1 LNDIKGT
8 ILTNYKHIILIAI
21 VLSALAAYA
30 LPVDNYNS
38 ANGGYDA
45 SASASSNGGYDTSS
59 ESLLSN
65 PSPASL
71 SNPSPASLSNPSP
84 ASLLTD
90 IAACQG
96 SGICQIVSRDIYQRP
111 FALIIPEYILQV
123 RPELCLDV
131 NINDVANAIQSIP
144 GVTLIHVY
152 DLPGYQAVSFRG
164 NPGPE
169 LLNDQRFVDH
179 NATSVD
185 SNAEV
190 DKVSGHTAQIGEN
203 DTDVLTA
210 SQILPTGL
218 QRTVLDLAISD
229 NSLINSVENV
239 TSTNATVTNA
249 SFLATGCEMHR
260 VPPATVITNMSA
272 LASNVDVAVL
282 DTGVSLDHP
291 DLNVY
296 KDVTFINETT
306 SGNDDNGHGSHV
318 AGIAA
323 AKDNDVGIVGIAP
336 GARIWA
342 IKVCDASGECKITNQ
357 IKGIE
362 YAIKHADEIDV
373 LNISVENPNSPAL
386 NSIIDEA
393 VKAGITVVVAAG
405 NYGKD
410 ASLTSPANDPNVL
423 TVSAIAD
430 SDGVCGAVGPDLF
443 LSGDNVTLADDSF
456 AFFSNF
462 GPVVKIAA
470 PGINVLSTYTGSGYA
485 VDSGTSMAAPFVT
498 GAAALYKAQ
507 HLNAMPA
514 EVMNAVIGTGSTQ
527 DTVCDGSA
535 HGYFTGDLDTLPE
548 PLLYRDPISTP
559 TGPLSASA
567 ITPTPSPISPVA
579 SRPTD

>member
-1 LNDIKGT
+1 M
-8 ILTNYKHIILIAI
+8 
-21 VLSALAAYA
+21 
-30 LPVDNYNS
+30 
-38 ANGGYDA
+38 
-45 SASASSNGGYDTSS
+45 
-59 ESLLSN
+59 
-65 PSPASL
+65 
-71 SNPSPASLSNPSP
+71 
-84 ASLLTD
+84 
-90 IAACQG
+90 AACLA
-96 SGICQIVSRDIYQRP
+96 SGVCQLVNRVIYQKP
-111 FALIIPEYILQV
+111 FSPIIPEYILQL

-131 NINDVANAIQSIP
+131 NINEIATELQTIP

-152 DLPGYQAVSFRG
+152 DLPGYQAISFRG
-164 NPGPE
+164 DPGPE
-169 LLNDQRFVDH
+169 VLSDNRFVDN
-179 NATSVD
+179 NATLPN

-203 DTDVLTA
+203 DTDILTA
-210 SQILPTGL
+210 SQMLPTGL
-218 QRTVLDLAISD
+218 QRTIPDLASPD
-229 NSLINSVENV
+229 NTLINTAENV
-239 TSTNATVTNA
+239 TTTNATLTNA
-249 SFLATGCEMHR
+249 SSIATGCEMHR
-260 VPPATVITNMSA
+260 VSPATVITNLSA
-272 LASNVDVAVL
+272 LAFNVDVAVL
-282 DTGVSLDHP
+282 DTGVSLAHP

-393 VKAGITVVVAAG
+393 IKAGITVVVSAG

-410 ASLTSPANDPNVL
+410 ASLTSPANNPNVL

-430 SDGVCGAVGPDLF
+430 SDGVCGAVGPDLL
-443 LSGDNVTLADDSF
+443 LSGDNVTLTDDSF

-462 GPVVKIAA
+462 GPMVKVAA
-470 PGINVLSTYTGSGYA
+470 PGVNVLSTYTGNGYA
-485 VDSGTSMAAPFVT
+485 VDSGTSMAAPYVT

-507 HLNAMPA
+507 HPNAMPA
-514 EVMNAVIGTGSTQ
+514 EVVNAVIGAGSTQ

-559 TGPLSASA
+559 SGLLSASA
-567 ITPTPSPISPVA
+567 ITPSPSPISPVV
-579 SRPTD
+579 SRQPN

>member
-1 LNDIKGT
+1 M
-8 ILTNYKHIILIAI
+8 
-21 VLSALAAYA
+21 
-30 LPVDNYNS
+30 
-38 ANGGYDA
+38 
-45 SASASSNGGYDTSS
+45 
-59 ESLLSN
+59 
-65 PSPASL
+65 
-71 SNPSPASLSNPSP
+71 
-84 ASLLTD
+84 
-90 IAACQG
+90 
-96 SGICQIVSRDIYQRP
+96 
-111 FALIIPEYILQV
+111 
-123 RPELCLDV
+123 
-131 NINDVANAIQSIP
+131 
-144 GVTLIHVY
+144 
-152 DLPGYQAVSFRG
+152 
-164 NPGPE
+164 
-169 LLNDQRFVDH
+169 DH

-203 DTDVLTA
+203 DTDILTA
-210 SQILPTGL
+210 SQIIPTGL
-218 QRTVLDLAISD
+218 QRTILDLAFPD
-229 NSLINSVENV
+229 NTLINTAENV
-239 TSTNATVTNA
+239 TTTNATLTNA
-249 SFLATGCEMHR
+249 SSLAIGCEMYR
-260 VPPATVITNMSA
+260 VLPATVITNISS

-296 KDVTFINETT
+296 KDVTFINGTS

-410 ASLTSPANDPNVL
+410 ASQTSPANNPNVL

-443 LSGDNVTLADDSF
+443 LSGDNVTLTDDSF

-485 VDSGTSMAAPFVT
+485 VDSGTSMAASYVT
-498 GAAALYKAQ
+498 GATALYKAQ

-514 EVMNAVIGTGSTQ
+514 EVMKAVIGVGSTQ

-535 HGYFTGDLDTLPE
+535 HGYFTGDLDTVAE
-548 PLLYRDPISTP
+548 PLLYREPISTP
-559 TGPLSASA
+559 TGLLSASP
-567 ITPTPSPISPVA
+567 ITPSPSPISPVV
-579 SRPTD
+579 SRPAN

>member
-1 LNDIKGT
+1 M
-8 ILTNYKHIILIAI
+8 
-21 VLSALAAYA
+21 
-30 LPVDNYNS
+30 
-38 ANGGYDA
+38 
-45 SASASSNGGYDTSS
+45 
-59 ESLLSN
+59 
-65 PSPASL
+65 
-71 SNPSPASLSNPSP
+71 
-84 ASLLTD
+84 
-90 IAACQG
+90 
-96 SGICQIVSRDIYQRP
+96 
-111 FALIIPEYILQV
+111 PEYILQL
-123 RPELCLDV
+123 RPELCLDI
-131 NINDVANAIQSIP
+131 NINDVANEIQAIP

-152 DLPGYQAVSFRG
+152 DLPGYQAISFRG

-203 DTDVLTA
+203 DTDILTA
-210 SQILPTGL
+210 SQIIPTGL
-218 QRTVLDLAISD
+218 QRTILDLAFPD
-229 NSLINSVENV
+229 NTLINTAENV
-239 TSTNATVTNA
+239 TTTNATLTNA
-249 SFLATGCEMHR
+249 SSLAIGCEMYR
-260 VPPATVITNMSA
+260 VLPATVITNISS

-296 KDVTFINETT
+296 KDVTFINGTS

-410 ASLTSPANDPNVL
+410 ASQTSPANNPNVL

-443 LSGDNVTLADDSF
+443 LSGDNVTLTDDSF

-485 VDSGTSMAAPFVT
+485 VDSGTSMAAPYVT
-498 GAAALYKAQ
+498 GATALYKAQ

-514 EVMNAVIGTGSTQ
+514 EVMKAVIGVGSTQ

-535 HGYFTGDLDTLPE
+535 HGYFTGDLDTVAE
-548 PLLYRDPISTP
+548 PLLYREPISTP
-559 TGPLSASA
+559 TGLLSASP
-567 ITPTPSPISPVA
+567 ITPSPSPISPVV
-579 SRPTD
+579 SRPAN